1 MGKRAS
7 LKGGTRDL
15 GLGTSNNTEV
25 SDSQSPVPSPQSRR
39 SAPAA
44 RPADVDT
51 VVVLDFGAQYA
62 QLIARRIRES
72 HVRSLILPYDTPL
85 RDILALEPKGIILSG
100 GPASVYESDAPRSDP
115 QLFAAAVPILGICYG
130 MQLMAHQMGG
140 RTAPAGQREYG
151 RTRLF
156 VDDRADLFTGLES
169 RLLCW
174 MSHGDSVVGLP
185 EGFVSLARTDN
196 NPIAAMAD
204 RPRRLYG
211 LQFHPEVTHTPWGM
225 QVLQNFLYEVC
236 GCRPQWT
243 MASFIWS
250 QTETIR
256 DVVENGRAICALS
269 GGVDSAAASALVH
282 RAIGDQ
288 LTCIFVDHGLLR
300 RGEPEQ
306 VIQTF
311 RHHFQIP
318 LVHVDARA
326 RFLNRLA
333 GITDPEVKR
342 RTIGEEFIAVF
353 EEEARRLGRVDFL
366 VQGTLYPDVI
376 ESGTRTAARIKT
388 HHNVGGLPQWLQFRL
403 IEPFRELFKDEVRE
417 VARQLGLPDEMV
429 WRHPFPGP
437 GLAIRVLGEVTPE
450 RLEMARAADA
460 IVVDEL
466 RSSGLTREVWQG
478 FAVLLP
484 VHSVGVMGDA
494 RTYGHTVV
502 VRVVTSEDGMTADWA
517 RLPDELLERM
527 ASRITREIPG
537 VTRVAY
543 DITSK
548 PPATIEWE

>member
-1 MGKRAS
+1 MTTGHRAPGPGRRTDP
-7 LKGGTRDL
+7 GGIAVEIR
-15 GLGTSNNTEV
+15 
-25 SDSQSPVPSPQSRR
+25 SPEPG
-39 SAPAA
+39 A
-44 RPADVDT
+44 RPFAVDT

-62 QLIARRIRES
+62 QLIARRVRES
-72 HVRSLILPYDTPL
+72 KVYSLILPYDVSFDEL
-85 RDILALEPKGIILSG
+85 MARRPKGIILSG
-100 GPASVYESDAPRSDP
+100 GPASVYEPGAPRCDP
-115 QLFAAAVPILGICYG
+115 RIFDGQIPVLGICYG
-130 MQLMAHQMGG
+130 MQLIAHALGG
-140 RTAPAGQREYG
+140 QTAAAGHREYG

-156 VDDRADLFTGLES
+156 VDDRADLFNGLEPK
-169 RLLCW
+169 LMCW
-174 MSHGDSVVGLP
+174 MSHGDSVVTLP
-185 EGFVSLARTDN
+185 DGFTALARTDH
-196 NPIAAMAD
+196 NPVAAMGN
-204 RPRRLYG
+204 RERRQYG
-211 LQFHPEVTHTPWGM
+211 VQFHPEVTHTPWGA
-225 QVLQNFLYEVC
+225 QVLDNFLTGVC

-243 MASFIWS
+243 MGAFIDT
-250 QTETIR
+250 QVDAIR
-256 DVVENGRAICALS
+256 RTVKTARALCALS
-269 GGVDSAAASALVH
+269 GGVDSAAAAALVH

-306 VIQTF
+306 VLQTF

-326 RFLNRLA
+326 RFADRLT
-333 GITDPEVKR
+333 GIADPERKR
-342 RTIGEEFIAVF
+342 RVIGEEFIAVF
-353 EEEARRLGRVDFL
+353 GEQARALGTVDFL

-388 HHNVGGLPQWLQFRL
+388 HHNVGGLPEHMQFRL

-437 GLAIRVLGEVTPE
+437 GLAIRVLGEVTPD
-450 RLEMARAADA
+450 RLEVERAADA
-460 IVVDEL
+460 IVVEEL
-466 RSSGLTREVWQG
+466 RAAGLMRTVWQG

-502 VRVVTSEDGMTADWA
+502 VRVVTSQDGMTADWA
-517 RLPDELLERM
+517 RLPDDLLERI

-537 VTRVAY
+537 ITRVAY

>member
-1 MGKRAS
+1 MKLAGRLDPRPLTPDADERADP
-7 LKGGTRDL
+7 R
-15 GLGTSNNTEV
+15 
-25 SDSQSPVPSPQSRR
+25 PQT
-39 SAPAA
+39 P
-44 RPADVDT
+44 DT
-51 VVVLDFGAQYA
+51 IVVLDFGAQYA
-62 QLIARRIRES
+62 QLIARRVRES
-72 HVRSLILPYDTPL
+72 KVYSLILPYDTPVEHL
-85 RDILALEPKGIILSG
+85 MALKPKGIILSG
-100 GPASVYESDAPRSDP
+100 GPASVYEPGAPRCNP
-115 QLFAAAVPILGICYG
+115 RLFDGRVPVLGICYG
-130 MQLMAHQMGG
+130 MQLMAHELGG
-140 RTAPAGQREYG
+140 RTSAAGEREYG

-156 VDDRADLFTGLES
+156 VDDRSDLFAGLES
-169 RLLCW
+169 KLMCW

-185 EGFVSLARTDN
+185 RDFSALARTDH
-196 NPIAAMAD
+196 NPVAAMAN
-204 RPRRLYG
+204 RTTRQYG
-211 LQFHPEVTHTPWGM
+211 VQFHPEVTHTPWGA
-225 QVLQNFLYEVC
+225 QVLQNFLYTVC

-243 MASFIWS
+243 MASFI
-250 QTETIR
+250 ETQVAAVR
-256 DVVENGRAICALS
+256 ETVGAGRAICALS
-269 GGVDSAAASALVH
+269 GGIDSAAAAALVH

-326 RFLNRLA
+326 RFLA
-333 GITDPEVKR
+333 GLSGMADPEQKR
-342 RTIGEEFIAVF
+342 RAIGGEFIAVF
-353 EEEARRLGRVDFL
+353 DEEARRLGQVDFL

-388 HHNVGGLPQWLQFRL
+388 HHNVGGLPDRLQFRL
-403 IEPFRELFKDEVRE
+403 IEPFRDLFKDEVRE
-417 VARQLGLPDEMV
+417 VARRLSLPDEMV

-437 GLAIRVLGEVTPE
+437 GLAIRILGEVTPE
-450 RLEMARAADA
+450 RVELERAADA

-466 RSSGLTREVWQG
+466 RSAGLMRKVWQG

-494 RTYGHTVV
+494 RTYGHTVI

-517 RLPDELLERM
+517 RLPDDLLERM
-527 ASRITREIPG
+527 AARITREVPG
-537 VTRVAY
+537 ITRVAY